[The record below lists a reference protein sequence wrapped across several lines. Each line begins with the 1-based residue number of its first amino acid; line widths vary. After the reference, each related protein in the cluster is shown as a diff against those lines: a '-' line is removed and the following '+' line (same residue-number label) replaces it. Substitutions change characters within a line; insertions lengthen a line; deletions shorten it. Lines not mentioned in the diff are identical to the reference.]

1 MKSLTFHRIHAAL
14 LLLVF
19 NLLLAPHAALL
30 GQETRGELYGTVK
43 DASGALVPAVSVT
56 VTNKTTS
63 RVLRTTTG
71 IDGKY
76 LAHNLEPGRYRVRFE
91 IAGFAPVEVENV
103 DLAVGAELN
112 VDAKLQVAPIQQ
124 AVTVIDRAPLLDLS
138 GPTVAHN
145 LPAEEFDRLPKA
157 RSFQSLLFLSPS
169 VNSGVDQF
177 GKEIGVEGG
186 FQVNG
191 ASAAE
196 NQFFVDGVPTNSLV
210 NGVSRQNAIFEFLDD
225 IQVKTGAIDAEYGG
239 ALGGVMSAVSRSGGD
254 SFHGDVHYYFSG
266 NGISAGPPKR
276 LVLDPVTQA
285 RASFVQDRKQVDNR
299 QEIGGS
305 LGGYL
310 MKDRLWFFAAASP
323 QWHRATSND
332 FFSSGTEPGSIHQK
346 QLSQNL
352 FGKISFDPN
361 ARIRTNF
368 TWLYTPFYSTGRFPV
383 LNGLQADTLT
393 SSLAANQ
400 ASKTIGFS
408 QAQSSYTGS
417 IDFVLTRKSILSVR
431 GGRSWDDYKD
441 TGVPPISAVVYRTS
455 PLNNLPPDLLATVP
469 PELQRPTGFTNTPRV
484 QRTAFDITAR
494 AFVQAD
500 YSVIAKFWGDHEL
513 KIGAG
518 TQKSVNKVDFSYPG
532 GGYVYVFWNSAF
544 KSSIPASPC
553 NLSPCRGAYGY
564 YEVDNIGTQGSGG
577 SSITNLYLQDQW
589 RIHPRLTLSW
599 GLRTENESV
608 PSFRRSVQDQ
618 AFQFGFGDKLAPR
631 LGVAYDAL
639 GNGNLKLSF
648 SWGMFYDWVKF
659 DLARGAFGGN
669 FWNVRYRALD
679 TPNVFSLSGTNAP
692 GADLWNPAVPG
703 SFRDRL
709 PPSFNAVDPNL
720 KPMSSG
726 LLNATAEYQWGP
738 HTVLRGSY
746 VHNDLRRTIEDIGAL
761 VDGNQGYVIG
771 NPGEGMAKVMAASGT
786 TTQVISTPKPQR
798 TYDAMELSI
807 TRRFSN
813 GWFFSGSYV
822 LSRLIGNY
830 SGLSDTD
837 EVLTPTIGL
846 SYPTAQQ
853 QGGSLVRPG
862 TNTSVAYDLDEILF
876 DSHGRPNVNGRL
888 PTDRPNVFK
897 LYGSYAFKFGTE
909 LGAFYYAA
917 SGTPITSTVMS
928 ANGLPIFVEG
938 RGNMGRT
945 PFLSQTDL
953 MVAHE
958 FKLTE
963 SKKLRFEFN
972 MLNLFD
978 RKTSRHTF
986 NCLNKGCQLGQQSSA
1001 MDLSGANLFKGY
1013 DYKSLILESP
1023 DGQNAFDPRYGIAD
1037 LFNPGFAGRF
1047 GVKFIF

>member
-1 MKSLTFHRIHAAL
+1 MRKSAIHRLYGSAL
-14 LLLVF
+14 MLVM
-19 NLLLAPHAALL
+19 LQLVPTGYLV
-30 GQETRGELYGTVK
+30 GQETVGELNGAVK
-43 DASGALVPAVSVT
+43 DLSGAVIPAVTVT
-56 VTNKTTS
+56 ITNKTTS
-63 RVLRTTTG
+63 RVFHTATDA
-71 IDGKY
+71 DGKY
-76 LAHNLEPGRYRVRFE
+76 LARNLEPGRYMVRFE
-91 IAGFAPVEVENV
+91 IAGFTSLEVADVN
-103 DLAVGAELN
+103 LLVGARLD
-112 VDAKLQVAPIQQ
+112 VDAKLQVAPVPQ
-124 AVTVIDRAPLLDLS
+124 AITVVDTAPLLDLS
-138 GPTVAHN
+138 GAAAAHN
-145 LPAEEFDRLPKA
+145 VPLEEFDRLPKA

-210 NGVSRQNAIFEFLDD
+210 NGVSRQNAVFEFLDD
-225 IQVKTGAIDAEYGG
+225 VQVKTGGIEAEYGG
-239 ALGGVMSAVSRSGGD
+239 ALGGVMSAVTRSGGNN
-254 SFHGDVHYYFSG
+254 FHGDAHYYFSG

-285 RASFVQDRKQVDNR
+285 TATFVQDRKQDDNR
-299 QEIGGS
+299 QEFGGS
-305 LGGYL
+305 LGGYF

-332 FFSSGTEPGSIHQK
+332 FFSSGAEQGAIRQSQF
-346 QLSQNL
+346 SQNL
-352 FGKISFDPN
+352 FGKISYDPN
-361 ARIRTNF
+361 PKIRTNF
-368 TWLYTPFYSTGRFPV
+368 TWLFTPMYSTGRFPV

-400 ASKTIGFS
+400 ASNTIGFF

-417 IDFVLTRKSILSVR
+417 IDFILTGKSILSVR
-431 GGRSWDDYKD
+431 GGRFWDDYKD
-441 TGVPPISAVVYRTS
+441 TGVPPISSVTYRTS
-455 PLNNLPPDLLATVP
+455 SQSLPPDVLATVP
-469 PELQRPTGFTNTPRV
+469 PALQQPTGFNNTPRV
-484 QRTAFDITAR
+484 QGTAFDITAR

-500 YSVIAKFWGDHEL
+500 YSVIAKLWGDHDL

-518 TQKSVNKVDFSYPG
+518 TQKSVNKVNFNYPG

-544 KSSIPASPC
+544 RSSIPGSPC
-553 NLSPCRGAYGY
+553 NLSPCRGTYGY

-577 SSITNLYLQDQW
+577 SSITNLYIQDKW
-589 RIHPRLTLSW
+589 RVHPRLTVNW
-599 GLRTENESV
+599 GLRTENETV

-618 AFQFGFGDKLAPR
+618 AFKFGFADKLAPR

-648 SWGMFYDWVKF
+648 SWGLFYDWVKF
-659 DLARGAFGGN
+659 DLARGAFGGD

-679 TPNVFSLSGTNAP
+679 TPNVFSLGGANAP

-726 LLNATAEYQWGP
+726 LLNATAEYRWGP

-746 VHNDLRRTIEDIGAL
+746 VHNALRRTIEDIGAL
-761 VDGNQGYVIG
+761 VDGNQKYVIG
-771 NPGEGMAKVMAASGT
+771 NPGEGMAKVTAVSGA

-807 TRRFSN
+807 TRRFNN

-822 LSRLIGNY
+822 LSRLFGNY
-830 SGLSDTD
+830 SGLSDSD

-853 QGGSLVRPG
+853 QGGSLVRSG

-876 DSHGRPNVNGRL
+876 DSHGRLNVKGRL
-888 PTDRPNVFK
+888 ATDRPNVFK

-909 LGAFYYAA
+909 LGAFFYAG
-917 SGTPITSTVMS
+917 SGTPISTNVMS

-938 RGNMGRT
+938 RGDMGRT

-972 MLNLFD
+972 MLNLFNQ
-978 RKTSRHTF
+978 KTSRHIF

-1001 MDLSGANLFKGY
+1001 MDLSGVNLFKGY

-1023 DGQNAFDPRYGIAD
+1023 DGKNAFDPRYGISD